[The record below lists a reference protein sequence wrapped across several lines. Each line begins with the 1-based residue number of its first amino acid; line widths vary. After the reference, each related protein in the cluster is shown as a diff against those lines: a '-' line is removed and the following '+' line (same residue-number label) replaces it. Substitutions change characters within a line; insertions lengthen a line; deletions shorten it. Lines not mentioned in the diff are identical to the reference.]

1 MMSHPLA
8 RHLTTVSMMAA
19 AGAAGWL
26 VTAEILEPPA
36 QPPQQFQAAAA
47 AAVPEQPRQP
57 QQIQLAGQVT
67 SSSPQSMTM
76 VGADGQST
84 TFRITPE
91 TAQIGLP
98 GVMPRNV
105 VVHGV
110 IRDGVAV
117 ATAIADRAAIG
128 PDGPPMDYGL
138 PV

>member
-47 AAVPEQPRQP
+47 AVPEQPEQTRQ
-57 QQIQLAGQVT
+57 IKLAGQVT

>member
-1 MMSHPLA
+1 
-8 RHLTTVSMMAA
+8 MMAA

-26 VTAEILEPPA
+26 VTTEILEPPQ

-47 AAVPEQPRQP
+47 SVPQQPQQP
-57 QQIQLAGQVT
+57 QQIQRAGQVT
-67 SSSPQSMTM
+67 SSSPQSVTM

-117 ATAIADRAAIG
+117 ATAIADREAIG